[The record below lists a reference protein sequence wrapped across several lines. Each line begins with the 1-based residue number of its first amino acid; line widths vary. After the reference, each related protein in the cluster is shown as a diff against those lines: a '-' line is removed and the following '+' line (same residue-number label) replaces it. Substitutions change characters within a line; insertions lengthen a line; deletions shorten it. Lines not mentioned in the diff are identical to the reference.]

1 MRRCQRQVSPSTFSV
16 VSALLILALS
26 ICDDH
31 RNPFFVNGQRA
42 IASLGSKIKNQ
53 FHSTQQRR
61 RQRHGSSS
69 DEEDDDDDIIIKDD
83 HVMAMGG
90 LDHVDLS
97 FQGIKL
103 ELETKKKK
111 NGGNGNGKRLLL
123 DGSIVGRAKPGRMV
137 AIMGPS
143 GAGKS
148 TILHALAGR
157 IKENPK
163 IKLSGERYVNGQ
175 LVSGDSMIPCAFV
188 TQQVNFFPYM
198 TVRETL
204 TFRVELKLGSKKKG
218 LSKSSREQIVDD
230 ILQQVNLQDSADTI
244 VGDSKIRGISGGER
258 RRLAIACE
266 LIAGPSIIFL
276 DEPTTGKS
284 KKMKE
289 IYASQSGPCKP
300 S

>member
-1 MRRCQRQVSPSTFSV
+1 MRRYQRQVTASTFSL
-16 VSALLILALS
+16 VSALLILLLS
-26 ICDDH
+26 FGDDR

-42 IASLGSKIKNQ
+42 IASLGTKIKNQ
-53 FHSTQQRR
+53 FHSTQQKR
-61 RQRHGSSS
+61 RQRHGE
-69 DEEDDDDDIIIKDD
+69 DDDDDDIIIKDD
-83 HVMAMGG
+83 HIMAMGG

-276 DEPTTGKS
+276 DEPTTGKDE
-284 KKMKE
+284 KR
-289 IYASQSGPCKP
+289 CKP
-300 S
+300 IFWCIRPFKSC